1 MNLSFVPIYLIAD
14 GENSAAIAQ
23 NVNGQYALLFA
34 AIAFVVT
41 LAMIVEYYRRRH
53 SKRIVIAAGLLM
65 LTHPIWT
72 VSAISG
78 DLGYGQRNLA
88 FAWTTAL
95 VVLLFIMYFRQ
106 PSRYNSKKSALRV
119 PSPDANAG

>member
-1 MNLSFVPIYLIAD
+1 MNFSFFAIYLIAD
-14 GENSAAIAQ
+14 GEIGAAIAQ
-23 NVNGQYALLFA
+23 KVNGQYALLFA
-34 AIAFVVT
+34 SISFVVT
-41 LAMIVEYYRRRH
+41 LAMTVEYYRRRH

-72 VSAISG
+72 VSAIGG

-88 FAWTTAL
+88 FAWTAAL

-106 PSRYNSKKSALRV
+106 PGHYNSRPPAVRV
-119 PSPDANAG
+119 PKPNANAV